1 MKSYWYTVFKNYFGF
16 FMNTYKVL
24 QHPTKELKAVK
35 TGFAWLAIP
44 FITCIPVFPAWFLFR
59 GLWKI
64 FIAYILAI
72 LILASIDYELYGYVG
87 FFNFSTADGL
97 QIIIIIV
104 ETVILT
110 LPAFKGNDWTV
121 SNLIDQGY
129 KVSYSVQASSKK
141 EALQLAQNK
150 NIG

>member
-1 MKSYWYTVFKNYFGF
+1 
-16 FMNTYKVL
+16 MNTYKVL
-24 QHPTKELKAVK
+24 QHDSKELKAVK
-35 TGFAWLAIP
+35 AGFAWLGIP
-44 FITCIPVFPAWFLFR
+44 FITCLPIFPVWFLSR

-64 FIAYILAI
+64 FIAYILTI
-72 LILASIDYELYGYVG
+72 LILASIDYELYGFLG

-104 ETVILT
+104 ETVILI
-110 LPAFKGNDWTV
+110 LPAFKGNEWTI

-150 NIG
+150 HIG

>member
-1 MKSYWYTVFKNYFGF
+1 
-16 FMNTYKVL
+16 MNTYKVL
-24 QHPTKELKAVK
+24 QHDSKELKAVK
-35 TGFAWLAIP
+35 AGFAWLAIP
-44 FITCIPVFPAWFLFR
+44 FITCLPIFPLWFLFR

-64 FIAYILAI
+64 FIAYILTI
-72 LILASIDYELYGYVG
+72 LILASIDYELYGYLG

-97 QIIIIIV
+97 QIIIIIA
-104 ETVILT
+104 EAVILM
-110 LPAFKGNDWTV
+110 LPAFKGNEWTV

>member
-1 MKSYWYTVFKNYFGF
+1 
-16 FMNTYKVL
+16 MNTYRVL
-24 QHPTKELKAVK
+24 QHPTKDLKAVK
-35 TGFAWLAIP
+35 TGFAWFAIP
-44 FITCIPVFPAWFLFR
+44 FVTCLPVFPAWFLFR

-64 FIAYILAI
+64 FIAYILTI
-72 LILASIDYELYGYVG
+72 LILASIDYELYGYLG

-104 ETVILT
+104 EAVILT
-110 LPAFKGNDWTV
+110 LPTFKGNDWTV

-141 EALQLAQNK
+141 EALQLVQNK

>member
-1 MKSYWYTVFKNYFGF
+1 
-16 FMNTYKVL
+16 MNTYKVL
-24 QHPTKELKAVK
+24 QHDSKDLKAVK

-72 LILASIDYELYGYVG
+72 LILASIDYEIYGYVG
-87 FFNFSTADGL
+87 FFNFSTAGGL

-141 EALQLAQNK
+141 EALQLVQNK

>member
-1 MKSYWYTVFKNYFGF
+1 MK
-16 FMNTYKVL
+16 TYKVL
-24 QHPTKELKAVK
+24 QHPDKDLKAVK

-44 FITCIPVFPAWFLFR
+44 FVTCLPIFPAWFLFR

-64 FIAYILAI
+64 FIVYILTI
-72 LILASIDYELYGYVG
+72 LILASIDYELYGYLG

-97 QIIIIIV
+97 QIIILII
-104 ETVILT
+104 ESVILI
-110 LPAFKGNDWTV
+110 LPALKGNDWTI

-129 KVSYSVQASSKK
+129 KVSYSVQASSKN
-141 EALQLAQNK
+141 EALLIAQKK

>member
-1 MKSYWYTVFKNYFGF
+1 
-16 FMNTYKVL
+16 MNTYKVL
-24 QHPTKELKAVK
+24 QHDSKDLKAVK
-35 TGFAWLAIP
+35 VGFAWLAIP
-44 FITCIPVFPAWFLFR
+44 FITCLPIFPVWFLFH

-64 FIAYILAI
+64 FIAYILTI
-72 LILASIDYELYGYVG
+72 LILASIDYELYGFLG

-104 ETVILT
+104 ETVILI
-110 LPAFKGNDWTV
+110 LPAFKGNEWTI

-150 NIG
+150 HIG

>member
-1 MKSYWYTVFKNYFGF
+1 
-16 FMNTYKVL
+16 MNTYKVL
-24 QHPTKELKAVK
+24 QHDSKELKAVK
-35 TGFAWLAIP
+35 AGFAWLAIP
-44 FITCIPVFPAWFLFR
+44 FITCLPIFPLWFLFR

-64 FIAYILAI
+64 FIAYILTI
-72 LILASIDYELYGYVG
+72 LILASIDYELYGYLG

-97 QIIIIIV
+97 QIIIIIA
-104 ETVILT
+104 ETVILL
-110 LPAFKGNDWTV
+110 LPAFKGNEWTV

-141 EALQLAQNK
+141 EALQLAKNK

>member
-1 MKSYWYTVFKNYFGF
+1 
-16 FMNTYKVL
+16 MNTYKVL
-24 QHPTKELKAVK
+24 QHDSKDLKAVK
-35 TGFAWLAIP
+35 VGFAWLAIP
-44 FITCIPVFPAWFLFR
+44 FITCLPIFPVWFLFR

-64 FIAYILAI
+64 FIVYILTI
-72 LILASIDYELYGYVG
+72 LILASIDYELYGFLG

-104 ETVILT
+104 ETVILI
-110 LPAFKGNDWTV
+110 LPAFKGNEWTI

-141 EALQLAQNK
+141 EALKLAQNK
-150 NIG
+150 HIG

>member
-1 MKSYWYTVFKNYFGF
+1 
-16 FMNTYKVL
+16 MNTYKVL
-24 QHPTKELKAVK
+24 QHDSKELKAVK
-35 TGFAWLAIP
+35 AGFAWLAIP
-44 FITCIPVFPAWFLFR
+44 FITCLPIFPLWFLFR

-64 FIAYILAI
+64 FIAYILTI
-72 LILASIDYELYGYVG
+72 LILASIDYELYGYLG

-97 QIIIIIV
+97 QIIIIII
-104 ETVILT
+104 ETVILM
-110 LPAFKGNDWTV
+110 LPAFKGNEWTV

-141 EALQLAQNK
+141 EALQLAKNK

>member
-1 MKSYWYTVFKNYFGF
+1 
-16 FMNTYKVL
+16 MNTYKVL
-24 QHPTKELKAVK
+24 QHPTKNLKAVK

-44 FITCIPVFPAWFLFR
+44 FVTCLPVFPVWFLFR

-72 LILASIDYELYGYVG
+72 LILASIDYELYGYLG

-104 ETVILT
+104 EIVILT
-110 LPAFKGNDWTV
+110 LPAFKGNEWTV
-121 SNLIDQGY
+121 SNLINQGY
-129 KVSYSVQASSKK
+129 QVSYSVQASNKM
-141 EALQLAQNK
+141 EALQLAKNK
-150 NIG
+150 NIF

>member
-1 MKSYWYTVFKNYFGF
+1 
-16 FMNTYKVL
+16 MNTYKVL
-24 QHPTKELKAVK
+24 QHDSKDLKAVK
-35 TGFAWLAIP
+35 AGFAWLAIP
-44 FITCIPVFPAWFLFR
+44 FITCLPIFPVWFLFR

-64 FIAYILAI
+64 FIAYILTI
-72 LILASIDYELYGYVG
+72 LILASIDYELYGYLG

-97 QIIIIIV
+97 QIIIIIA
-104 ETVILT
+104 ETVILM
-110 LPAFKGNDWTV
+110 LPAFKGNEWTV

-141 EALQLAQNK
+141 EALQLAKNK

>member
-1 MKSYWYTVFKNYFGF
+1 
-16 FMNTYKVL
+16 MNTYKVL

-44 FITCIPVFPAWFLFR
+44 FVTCLPVFPAWFLFR

-64 FIAYILAI
+64 FIAYILTI
-72 LILASIDYELYGYVG
+72 LILASIDFELYGYLG
-87 FFNFSTADGL
+87 FFNFSTANGL
-97 QIIIIIV
+97 QIIIIIAEV
-104 ETVILT
+104 VILT
-110 LPAFKGNDWTV
+110 MPAFKGNDWTV
-121 SNLIDQGY
+121 SNLINQGY
-129 KVSYSVQASSKK
+129 SVSYTVQATNKK